1 MAAMHCA
8 LCDCAVEARRR
19 IGAGT
24 VFFAVITAGLSLLA
38 VPFYRKRCPI
48 CGSTAL
54 SFGRPG
60 IGAGSAPGR
69 HVAELEGR
77 LGALEGELERSQAEL
92 DQVRTER
99 EFYRQLLG
107 DPPGE
112 IDRPGR

>member
-8 LCDCAVEARRR
+8 LCDRPVEARRR

-24 VFFAVITAGLSLLA
+24 VFFAVITAGVSLLA

-54 SFGRPG
+54 SYGRLG
-60 IGAGSAPGR
+60 IGPGTASGG

-92 DQVRTER
+92 ERVRTER
-99 EFYRQLLG
+99 DFYRQLLG
-107 DPPGE
+107 DPPGD